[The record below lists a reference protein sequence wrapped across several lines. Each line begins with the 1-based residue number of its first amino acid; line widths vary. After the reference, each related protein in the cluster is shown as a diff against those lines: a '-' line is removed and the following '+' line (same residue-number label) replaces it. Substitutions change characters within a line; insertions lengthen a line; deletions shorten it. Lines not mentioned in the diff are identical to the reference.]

1 MQNQKKQIEAPL
13 VIPPLQNRDWREIAK
28 KRKNAARF
36 VPASAPNGFDGSV
49 GGLGTRD
56 TIGAGA
62 VRGGLHLMTKVEKA
76 GVDGAKIVQEANG
89 FKEADPRPEPETE
102 DQRAI
107 RAILASATGE
117 ATPLDGPSIDII
129 PMTSATVTEADAFQQ
144 DVRDLPDVATLDDYA
159 RVPVSQFG
167 AALLRGMGW
176 KEGTAASLTRSG
188 PVEPYLPEAR
198 PALLGIGAKPREENV
213 GAKRPE
219 KRYVPVVKMEK
230 GKGKD
235 GGRDMRDGSGMSSR
249 AESRHGSAST
259 SRRTSRSPPRRD
271 RDRESDRN
279 GGRRERDRGFD
290 ESERDRDRR
299 RYDQGYEKDGERG
312 YRRRG
317 DR

>member
-13 VIPPLQNRDWREIAK
+13 VIPPLQNRDWREIAR

-36 VPASAPNGFDGSV
+36 VPASAPNGSDGSV

-56 TIGAGA
+56 TIGSGP
-62 VRGGLHLMTKVEKA
+62 VQGGLHLMTKVEKE
-76 GVDGAKIVQEANG
+76 GAKIVQEANVL
-89 FKEADPRPEPETE
+89 KEAGPRPEPETE

-129 PMTSATVTEADAFQQ
+129 PMASATVTEADAFQQ
-144 DVRDLPDVATLDDYA
+144 DVQDLPDVATLEDYA

-176 KEGTAASLTRSG
+176 KEGTAASLTRPG

-213 GAKRPE
+213 GTKRPE
-219 KRYVPVVKMEK
+219 KRYVPVIKMEK
-230 GKGKD
+230 G
-235 GGRDMRDGSGMSSR
+235 GRDRDGSGMSSR

-271 RDRESDRN
+271 RDRERL
-279 GGRRERDRGFD
+279 ERDRD
-290 ESERDRDRR
+290 SEMDRDRR
-299 RYDQGYEKDGERG
+299 RHD
-312 YRRRG
+312 RRR
-317 DR
+317 